1 MTDHVLSGLVQRRAE
16 LAGRINTLQTELHQM
31 QGDLAC
37 LDAVMRQFDPEYEVA
52 AIRPKYRRAP
62 SPGEFGAMSRPVL
75 DTLRRVARPVAA
87 PEIAKLVIA
96 ERGLDPTDRAMR
108 RNMVKRV
115 GMALRYQRT
124 NGVVRE
130 AGADGVD
137 ILWELEG

>member
-16 LAGRINTLQTELHQM
+16 MAGRITGLQTELHQL
-31 QGDLAC
+31 QADLAC
-37 LDAVMRQFDPEYEVA
+37 LDAVIRQFDPEYEIA
-52 AIRPKYRRAP
+52 AIRPKYRKAP
-62 SPGEFGAMSRPVL
+62 TPGEFGAMGRTVL
-75 DTLRRVARPVAA
+75 DILRRVARPVST
-87 PEIAKLVIA
+87 PEIAKQMIA

-130 AGADGVD
+130 AGAEGAD
-137 ILWELEG
+137 ILWELDG